1 MKKGDLV
8 KWSQIWLD
16 GCKTAGGDIVESLR
30 FYRSQVGVILTP
42 VDQPLDC
49 YRVLWNDGQQ
59 SDVHYEFLEVL

>member
-1 MKKGDLV
+1 
-8 KWSQIWLD
+8 
-16 GCKTAGGDIVESLR
+16 
-30 FYRSQVGVILTP
+30 RSQVGVILTP